1 MSSTV
6 ATLSYQFSHLILRKI
21 LRGCYF
27 NLQIRYKNQD
37 RLDYAVVIDSPR
49 ISGAYSSL
57 WLHVHGRCMPLTGWW
72 TLGVWAILTGMTWRP
87 KLTEQPSSR
96 KLSVSVPEGKR
107 TLQGLNPT
115 TICSGPEIAH
125 VTHNPLARTSHIHS
139 PVQTKEVKKYS
150 SSRSPEQGQMETHGK
165 QHYRT
170 MELRLREVK
179 YSPKITYAVSDRA
192 SLDYSIKYLTSRCLR
207 LLVSESPW
215 WGRSLALFRHPT

>member
-6 ATLSYQFSHLILRKI
+6 ATLSYQLCHLILRKL
-21 LRGCYF
+21 LRGCDF

-57 WLHVHGRCMPLTGWW
+57 RLHVHGRCMPLTGWW
-72 TLGVWAILTGMTWRP
+72 TMGVWAILAGMTWRP

-96 KLSVSVPEGKR
+96 ELSVPVPEEKR
-107 TLQGLNPT
+107 TLQGLKPT

-125 VTHNPLARTSHIHS
+125 VTHNPSARTSHIHS
-139 PVQTKEVKKYS
+139 PAQTKEVKKYS
-150 SSRSPEQGQMETHGK
+150 SSRSREQGQMETHGK
-165 QHYRT
+165 QHYR
-170 MELRLREVK
+170 MMKLRLREVK

-192 SLDYSIKYLTSRCLR
+192 HSGYMISKSVLFLFLLLSILYALLFNEVHTYLS
-207 LLVSESPW
+207 
-215 WGRSLALFRHPT
+215 